1 MSHEVERRKASRTS
15 RTTTTTDKQHDV
27 LVSDAVA
34 AAELGGVTRMT
45 IFRWDHDPTMTQLGF
60 PPRVMLNGR
69 GYRSRQQL
77 EKFKANLMRKAIAAR
92 DEVA

>member
-1 MSHEVERRKASRTS
+1 MASVHEIERKRPRKPRN
-15 RTTTTTDKQHDV
+15 TTTDKQHDV
-27 LVSDAVA
+27 LVPDAQA
-34 AAELGGVTRMT
+34 AAELGGVSRMC
-45 IFRWDHDPTMTQLGF
+45 IFRWDRDPGMAALGF

-92 DEVA
+92 DGA